1 MKVRGYDFVK
11 GFAKALSV
19 RSFCLALARERK
31 EDGSKAA
38 FIGRMNQLA
47 HITQKDV

>member
-1 MKVRGYDFVK
+1 MKVRAYDFVK
-11 GFAKALSV
+11 GFVGQVFLSG
-19 RSFCLALARERK
+19 LARERK